1 MKRNVMVLTG
11 SRSEYGLLKN
21 VLWRI
26 LHSKKLEL
34 YLIVTGTHLAE
45 QYGYTKNEIE
55 NDGFE
60 VWKEISIDSN
70 NLDEENRIPI
80 EMGNLMLRLSEIFC
94 EKRPDILLLLGDR
107 YEMLAAASAAVG
119 LHIPIAHI
127 SGGECT
133 EGAMDEQIRHAI
145 TKMSHIHFPGAS
157 VYADN
162 IKKMGEEAWRIF
174 EVGDPGIENIKT
186 LKVICKKDIETELNI
201 KIDKN
206 TLLVTYH
213 PVTLE
218 LVDLESQM
226 NNLIGALID
235 YNGSIIVTYPN
246 SDDGSKLIIDKWKEF
261 EKKRE
266 SVYLVRNLGSR
277 RYLSVMRY
285 CGAVVGNS
293 SSAIVE
299 APFLKIPVV
308 NIGNR
313 QKGRLMADSIVC
325 CGYSKQEI
333 NNAIKKVLSDEFIKI
348 VQSSKSLYG
357 EGDTSRRITEV
368 LENIELGDKL
378 LKKKLCWN
386 E

>member
-21 VLWRI
+21 VLWCI

-70 NLDEENRIPI
+70 NSDEEIRIPI

-162 IKKMGEEAWRIF
+162 IKKMGEETWRIF

-261 EKKRE
+261 EKKRG

>member
-1 MKRNVMVLTG
+1 M
-11 SRSEYGLLKN
+11 
-21 VLWRI
+21 
-26 LHSKKLEL
+26 
-34 YLIVTGTHLAE
+34 
-45 QYGYTKNEIE
+45 
-55 NDGFE
+55 
-60 VWKEISIDSN
+60 
-70 NLDEENRIPI
+70 
-80 EMGNLMLRLSEIFC
+80 
-94 EKRPDILLLLGDR
+94 
-107 YEMLAAASAAVG
+107 
-119 LHIPIAHI
+119 
-127 SGGECT
+127 
-133 EGAMDEQIRHAI
+133 
-145 TKMSHIHFPGAS
+145 
-157 VYADN
+157 
-162 IKKMGEEAWRIF
+162 

-313 QKGRLMADSIVC
+313 QKGRLIADSIVC

-348 VQSSKSLYG
+348 VQRSKSLYG